1 MLMFKCIY
9 LLRYFDHFYWR
20 LEIDR
25 GVFRTQSNIYDKGFT
40 WLHKVLTELLGVEFN
55 KEWF

>member
-40 WLHKVLTELLGVEFN
+40 WLHKVLAELLGVEFN
-55 KEWF
+55 KE